1 MWSVCRHT
9 KSHRHQKVWAGLYN
23 ESVGWFIHG
32 SSLSIT
38 FKMCSKSLQLKSSS
52 RKYYNSSI
60 CILFCRH
67 PPSRSSVFLVDF
79 WGSCPLS
86 SAVLNGMCRRQIVH
100 SPITHVLVYFIIMY
114 GIINETAIKML
125 ILSHIYNIFC
135 EFLFVSLFRS
145 ILNRQFHAQK
155 KEKQKKN
162 TWEKEE
168 YRQMISFC
176 RFGRLV
182 GQTKSSYT

>member
-1 MWSVCRHT
+1 
-9 KSHRHQKVWAGLYN
+9 
-23 ESVGWFIHG
+23 
-32 SSLSIT
+32 
-38 FKMCSKSLQLKSSS
+38 MCSKSLQLKSSS

-125 ILSHIYNIFC
+125 ILSYIYNIFC

-145 ILNRQFHAQK
+145 ILNRQFHAHK
-155 KEKQKKN
+155 KKKN
-162 TWEKEE
+162 KKKK
-168 YRQMISFC
+168 YMRKRRISSNDFFLQI
-176 RFGRLV
+176 RSV
-182 GQTKSSYT
+182 GWANKVILYIKNDLNASF